1 MLKFCCNLPNCNQ
14 RFATDR
20 GLFQHKIRDPRH
32 NRNKNYDSYNKV
44 GKKRHFQMIQ
54 YEGNEKA
61 DSNLRKKPSTEPNKI
76 DTDIMSNIIEE
87 DDKISFE
94 DLDDITDENFY
105 ELSRKEDDTLLSDGD
120 DDDMMMRGRSSRK
133 KRRKLLRRKMKQ

>member
-1 MLKFCCNLPNCNQ
+1 MLKFCCNLPNCNR

-20 GLFQHKIRDPRH
+20 GLFQHKVKDPLH
-32 NRNKNYDSYNKV
+32 NRKKSYDSYNKV

-76 DTDIMSNIIEE
+76 DTDIMSNIIEQ
-87 DDKISFE
+87 DDKIYFE
-94 DLDDITDENFY
+94 DLGFVLNDDGRVWSSIGIKISEHALDKIKTII
-105 ELSRKEDDTLLSDGD
+105 KEC
-120 DDDMMMRGRSSRK
+120 
-133 KRRKLLRRKMKQ
+133 KLNIDIISPL